1 MRQYKWTVI
10 KQTSSLED
18 KMAKSQENL
27 FNNIAF
33 GSTHQLITYVRH
45 LLNSNVTLSMHPDVE
60 IAKPSLLCANHFTR
74 VETFILPSI
83 LYGKLDYKVRSLG
96 DKGLFESKLSDF
108 LESLGTLATN
118 NPNRD
123 TIMISDLMTGNSD
136 WIIYPE
142 GSMMKNKKITAKSD
156 KFIVHEPDSEHA
168 IYTGAAV
175 VALKSELEKRAYN
188 RAKHECQADV
198 VNNFREKYNIA
209 NDESLSYASTQLIP
223 TTITYFPIRPGNNFL
238 LGMADSI
245 FTVINEDLLEELEI
259 EGNILA
265 NADMHIHLGE
275 PLDVGK
281 YIHSAIKIL
290 RISHEDEHS
299 DAAIIEHCRQALTT
313 DLMDAVYKNTVI
325 TFDHVFAL
333 ILENYTL
340 KSLRLTE
347 LRALIFICVKK
358 IISLQVY
365 RVHEMLQ
372 RDFYKLLIDEPFEMF
387 DSVLSLALEQNVIE
401 KNEDGSYKINHKVLA
416 NEHTFHTVRLH
427 NTLRVILNEVALLKN
442 LTDLVKTAIDKPAK
456 KVQKKVFDIIFKQD
470 LKRFDHAYTRFYSI
484 VNSKPKEI
492 GKPFVLYNSHFD
504 RGMVISHGYK
514 AAPKEIEDLAYFIHE
529 QGINVYAIR
538 IEGHGTL
545 PQDLKETSY
554 THWIDSF
561 NRGFAAMRQ
570 VSKRLYLCGFSAGGL
585 LALVAAASKQH
596 KIDALICI
604 NSAIEINDM
613 RFNYFLPTIGVLSSW
628 LSIINSDLEYIHSD
642 PENPDINYDKHYVNS
657 IMELKKLIDYT
668 RSLLDKVTTNTLIIQ
683 GDNDPV
689 VHVDSAN
696 IIFEGI
702 SSEVKRVEIIP
713 ANEHVIVTSERKTQ
727 VFEAVK
733 VFLDECKGSE
743 TPKSPSLFDTLKD
756 FFRLSS

>member
-1 MRQYKWTVI
+1 
-10 KQTSSLED
+10 
-18 KMAKSQENL
+18 MAKSQESL
-27 FNNIAF
+27 FNDIAF
-33 GSTHQLITYVRH
+33 GSAHQLITYVRH

-74 VETFILPSI
+74 VETFIMPSL
-83 LYGKLDYKVRSLG
+83 LYGKLDHKVRSLG
-96 DKGLFESKLSDF
+96 DKGLFESKLGDF

-118 NPNRD
+118 DPNRD
-123 TIMISDLMTGNSD
+123 TIMISDLMTGKSD

-142 GSMMKNKKITAKSD
+142 GSMMKNKKVTAD
-156 KFIVHEPDSEHA
+156 RDNFIVHEPDAEHA

-175 VALKSELEKRAYN
+175 LALKSELEKRAFN
-188 RAKHECQADV
+188 RAQHECHADV
-198 VNNFREKYNIA
+198 VNNFRQKYTIA
-209 NDESLSYASTQLIP
+209 HDEPLSYASTQLIP
-223 TTITYFPIRPGNNFL
+223 VTITYFPIRPGRNFL

-245 FTVINEDLLEELEI
+245 LKVSNEVLLEELEI

-265 NADMHIHLGE
+265 DSDMHIHLGE

-281 YIHSAIKIL
+281 YIHSAIKSLKIT
-290 RISHEDEHS
+290 HEDEHS
-299 DAAIIEHCRQALTT
+299 DAAIIEHCRHPLTT
-313 DLMDAVYKNTVI
+313 DLMDTVYKNTFI
-325 TFDHVFAL
+325 TFDHIFAL

-340 KSLRLTE
+340 PSLRITE
-347 LRALIFICVKK
+347 LKALIFICVKK
-358 IISLQVY
+358 VIALQIY

-387 DSVLSLALEQNVIE
+387 DSVLDLALEQNVLK
-401 KNEDGSYKINHKVLA
+401 KNEDGSYSIDHEVLA
-416 NEHTFHTVRLH
+416 NEHTFHTVRLY
-427 NTLRVILNEVALLKN
+427 NTLRIILNEVALLKD
-442 LTDLVKTAIDKPAK
+442 LTHLVKTEIAKPTK

-470 LKRFDHAYTRFYSI
+470 IKRFDHAYTRFYSI
-484 VNSKPKEI
+484 VNSKPKEV
-492 GKPFVLYNSHFD
+492 GQPFVLYNPLFE

-514 AAPKEIEDLAYFIHE
+514 AAPKEIYDLAHFIHE
-529 QGINVYAIR
+529 QGINVYATR

-545 PQDLKETSY
+545 PEDLKETSY

-596 KIDALICI
+596 KVDGLICI

-628 LSIINSDLEYIHSD
+628 LSIIDSDIEYIHSD
-642 PENPDINYDKHYVNS
+642 PENPDINYDKHYINS

-668 RSLLDKVTTNTLIIQ
+668 RSVLDKVTTNTLIIQ
-683 GDNDPV
+683 GDNDPT
-689 VHVDSAN
+689 VHVNSAN

-713 ANEHVIVTSERKTQ
+713 ANEHVIVTTERKTQ

-733 VFLDECKGSE
+733 VFLDACKGSE
-743 TPKSPSLFDTLKD
+743 NLTQPLVFDI
-756 FFRLSS
+756 